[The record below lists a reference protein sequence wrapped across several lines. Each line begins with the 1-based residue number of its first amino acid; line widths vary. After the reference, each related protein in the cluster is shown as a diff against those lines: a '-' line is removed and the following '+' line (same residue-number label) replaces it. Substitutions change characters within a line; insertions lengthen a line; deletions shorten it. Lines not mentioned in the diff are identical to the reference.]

1 LSLPEVTPFM
11 RGEQSDRTAEALNRR
26 MNRVRDRNV
35 QDVNA
40 RGCMNGRRKS
50 VPELREVVD
59 NLVGIDSWSWQE

>member
-1 LSLPEVTPFM
+1 MPEVTPFM
-11 RGEQSDRTAEALNRR
+11 CGKQSDRTAEALNRR
-26 MNRVRDRNV
+26 MNRVRDRNG

-59 NLVGIDSWSWQE
+59 NLVRICVFR

>member
-1 LSLPEVTPFM
+1 M
-11 RGEQSDRTAEALNRR
+11 CGEQSDRTAEALNRR

-59 NLVGIDSWSWQE
+59 NLVGIDGWSWQE